1 MHFSAILK
9 YYCANTIIII
19 KIYSICA
26 HLLSLVLLTLRFY
39 FYGLSG
45 ISICFGEVLY
55 EWEILNFN
63 RLRISLVF
71 ILDYISLFFLRL
83 VSLIAGSVIIFSTSY
98 MRSEFYF
105 RRFIIIVGLFVIS
118 IYLLILSPNI
128 IRILLG
134 WDGLGVTSYLL
145 VVFYQSNKS
154 YNAGIITAITNRL
167 GDCGLLICIGLL
179 IFYGNYSFR
188 TFNII
193 TNKYLRVFI
202 IILVVSASTKRAQ
215 VPFSAWLPAAIAA
228 PTPVS
233 ALVHSSTLVTA
244 GVFLLIRFNFLL
256 INRYFSYTLIMVGIF
271 TIILAG
277 AAAIN
282 EIDIKK
288 IIALSTLSQLGVIMI
303 TLGFQEPV
311 LSFFHL
317 LSHAYFK
324 AILFICAGIIIH
336 NIKDYQDIRKIRS
349 ISKNIPLTFRVLTV
363 ANLSLCGLPFL
374 RGFYSKDL
382 ILECII
388 ISDAGLFN
396 YVLIIIGTLL
406 TVLYSLRMSILL
418 RISSSTKDTLILSLD
433 KDKFIHLGI
442 WFLIPFSLLGGINLI
457 WRIFSSPS
465 HIFLPYWMKM
475 SILGIIILSSILYV
489 SSTSN
494 TAGKSTPLKNF
505 LGSIWFFP
513 WVFSSTASL
522 NFFTFSKNRIK
533 LRERSWLENI
543 LYVNIILT
551 WKKLNNYSDVFSN
564 NITLRS
570 ILIVILLLIFI

>member
-9 YYCANTIIII
+9 YYYANTIIII

-71 ILDYISLFFLRL
+71 ILDYMSLFFLRL
-83 VSLIAGSVIIFSTSY
+83 VRLIAGSVIIFSTSY

-406 TVLYSLRMSILL
+406 TVLYSLRMSI
-418 RISSSTKDTLILSLD
+418 
-433 KDKFIHLGI
+433 
-442 WFLIPFSLLGGINLI
+442 
-457 WRIFSSPS
+457 
-465 HIFLPYWMKM
+465 
-475 SILGIIILSSILYV
+475 
-489 SSTSN
+489 
-494 TAGKSTPLKNF
+494 
-505 LGSIWFFP
+505 
-513 WVFSSTASL
+513 
-522 NFFTFSKNRIK
+522 
-533 LRERSWLENI
+533 
-543 LYVNIILT
+543 
-551 WKKLNNYSDVFSN
+551 
-564 NITLRS
+564 
-570 ILIVILLLIFI
+570 

>member
-1 MHFSAILK
+1 MGYKEFLEVDTILK
-9 YYCANTIIII
+9 
-19 KIYSICA
+19 
-26 HLLSLVLLTLRFY
+26 LLLMV
-39 FYGLSG
+39 
-45 ISICFGEVLY
+45 
-55 EWEILNFN
+55 
-63 RLRISLVF
+63 
-71 ILDYISLFFLRL
+71 
-83 VSLIAGSVIIFSTSY
+83 GSFTKSAQIP
-98 MRSEFYF
+98 F
-105 RRFIIIVGLFVIS
+105 R
-118 IYLLILSPNI
+118 
-128 IRILLG
+128 
-134 WDGLGVTSYLL
+134 
-145 VVFYQSNKS
+145 
-154 YNAGIITAITNRL
+154 
-167 GDCGLLICIGLL
+167 
-179 IFYGNYSFR
+179 
-188 TFNII
+188 
-193 TNKYLRVFI
+193 
-202 IILVVSASTKRAQ
+202 
-215 VPFSAWLPAAIAA
+215 AWLPAAIAA

-233 ALVHSSTLVTA
+233 ALVHSSTLVTT

-288 IIALSTLSQLGVIMI
+288 IIALSTLRQLGGIII

-396 YVLIIIGTLL
+396 YVLI
-406 TVLYSLRMSILL
+406 

-465 HIFLPYWMKM
+465 HIFLPY
-475 SILGIIILSSILYV
+475 
-489 SSTSN
+489 
-494 TAGKSTPLKNF
+494 
-505 LGSIWFFP
+505 
-513 WVFSSTASL
+513 
-522 NFFTFSKNRIK
+522 
-533 LRERSWLENI
+533 
-543 LYVNIILT
+543 
-551 WKKLNNYSDVFSN
+551 
-564 NITLRS
+564 
-570 ILIVILLLIFI
+570 